1 MQELCDIDLI
11 DSVHDR
17 KMKLIQEEK
26 RKEIERKEKEIL
38 RLEKKRKEEER
49 KRKAEKEALARIEQ
63 ENLNHR
69 KRLEKI
75 AMNKKINISLSN
87 VEILKMDD
95 EIEKDIIN
103 IKDIEFKKVNEDE
116 IIDQTNH
123 FIFNNN
129 VDNSF
134 SDKTGI
140 DMHME
145 QMMDHDEDYE
155 NEDPEDEED
164 IENEITDD
172 EILEKEKEY
181 IDEYDGNRISSASSL
196 SKSSL
201 KISCFITSST
211 FSKNL
216 SVISILSLLI
226 TSTNNLLLNYIS
238 SLFIL

>member
-1 MQELCDIDLI
+1 MQELCEIDLI

-26 RKEIERKEKEIL
+26 RKEIERREKDIL
-38 RLEKKRKEEER
+38 RLEKQRKEEEM
-49 KRKAEKEALARIEQ
+49 KRIAEKEALARIEQ

-95 EIEKDIIN
+95 EIQKDIIN

-116 IIDQTNH
+116 IIDETNH

-129 VDNSF
+129 VDNSYG
-134 SDKTGI
+134 DKTDI
-140 DMHME
+140 DMHTE

-164 IENEITDD
+164 IENEITDE

-181 IDEYDGNRISSASSL
+181 LDEYDGNRISSASSL
-196 SKSSL
+196 PNSYFTISYYIKSS
-201 KISCFITSST
+201 S
-211 FSKNL
+211 FSAIL

-226 TSTNNLLLNYIS
+226 NSVNYLQFNYIS
-238 SLFIL
+238 SMSFL

>member
-1 MQELCDIDLI
+1 MQELCEIDLI

-26 RKEIERKEKEIL
+26 RKEIERREKEIL
-38 RLEKKRKEEER
+38 RLEKKRKEEEL

-95 EIEKDIIN
+95 EIQKDIIN

-116 IIDQTNH
+116 IIDETNH

-134 SDKTGI
+134 GDKTDI
-140 DMHME
+140 DMHTE

-164 IENEITDD
+164 IENEITDE

-196 SKSSL
+196 SKSYFT
-201 KISCFITSST
+201 ISYYVKSSSFRT
-211 FSKNL
+211 NL
-216 SVISILSLLI
+216 SVMSILSLLI
-226 TSTNNLLLNYIS
+226 TSVNHLQFNYIS
-238 SLFIL
+238 SMSFL

>member
-1 MQELCDIDLI
+1 MQELCEIDLI

-26 RKEIERKEKEIL
+26 LKEIERREKEIL
-38 RLEKKRKEEER
+38 RLEKKRKEEEM
-49 KRKAEKEALARIEQ
+49 KRKAEKEALERIEL

-87 VEILKMDD
+87 VEILKIND
-95 EIEKDIIN
+95 EIEKDIID
-103 IKDIEFKKVNEDE
+103 IKDIEFKKVHEEE
-116 IIDQTNH
+116 IIDETNH
-123 FIFNNN
+123 FLFNNN
-129 VDNSF
+129 VDNSYG
-134 SDKTGI
+134 DKTDT

-145 QMMDHDEDYE
+145 QVMDHDEDYE

-164 IENEITDD
+164 IENEMTDE

-196 SKSSL
+196 SKSYFTV
-201 KISCFITSST
+201 SCFITSSN
-211 FSKNL
+211 FSQNL

-226 TSTNNLLLNYIS
+226 ISTNNFQLNYIS